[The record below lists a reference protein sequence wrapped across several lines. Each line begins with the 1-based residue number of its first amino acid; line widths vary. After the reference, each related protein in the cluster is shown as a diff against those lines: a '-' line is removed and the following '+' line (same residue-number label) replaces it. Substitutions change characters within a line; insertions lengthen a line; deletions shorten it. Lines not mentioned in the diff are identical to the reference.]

1 MAPKKESCELLMTPA
16 GHLSLLLPFSFPSP
30 FLLLVFSFPSP
41 FLLLVFSFP
50 SPSHLLSFS
59 LFSPTFLHT
68 ISSLSRIYMLTVGC
82 SMGCVYGFCSEL
94 QGFFSFSD
102 AAFGFSHDSFPSNE
116 CRLSFKYNSIGVQ
129 EITSLSFHVRWTR
142 QRCLHIT

>member
-1 MAPKKESCELLMTPA
+1 MLMTPV
-16 GHLSLLLPFSFPSP
+16 GHLSFLLPFSFPSP
-30 FLLLVFSFPSP
+30 FLLLIFSFPSP
-41 FLLLVFSFP
+41 FLLLVFSYL
-50 SPSHLLSFS
+50 SPYH
-59 LFSPTFLHT
+59 
-68 ISSLSRIYMLTVGC
+68 SSLSRIYMLTVGC
-82 SMGCVYGFCSEL
+82 STGCVYGFCSEL

-116 CRLSFKYNSIGVQ
+116 CRLSFKYNSVGVQ

>member
-1 MAPKKESCELLMTPA
+1 MLMTPV
-16 GHLSLLLPFSFPSP
+16 GHLSFLLPFSFPSP
-30 FLLLVFSFPSP
+30 FLLLIFSFPSP
-41 FLLLVFSFP
+41 FLLLVFSYL
-50 SPSHLLSFS
+50 SPYH
-59 LFSPTFLHT
+59 
-68 ISSLSRIYMLTVGC
+68 SSLSRTYMLTVGC